1 MFPFVRKSRYN
12 ALRKDCQ
19 AWMHKAT
26 RYECEMLNAVRRLDE
41 LRACINEA
49 QRIANGIPKSES
61 VLEDE

>member
-1 MFPFVRKSRYN
+1 MFPFVRKSRYD

-19 AWMHKAT
+19 AWMHKAA
-26 RYECEMLNAVRRLDE
+26 RNESEMLNAVRRLDE
-41 LRACINEA
+41 LRACLNEA